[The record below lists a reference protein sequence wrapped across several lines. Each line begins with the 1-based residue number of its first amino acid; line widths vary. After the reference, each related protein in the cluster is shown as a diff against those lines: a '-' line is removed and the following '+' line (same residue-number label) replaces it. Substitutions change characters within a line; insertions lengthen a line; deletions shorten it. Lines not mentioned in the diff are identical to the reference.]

1 MTATIALRSRHRG
14 TAPGS
19 RAMAAGRFARRR
31 SAAGMERKRKL
42 RVLMLMD
49 RDLIPP
55 ADAAAWSKADL
66 QAAPWKM
73 EYDLS
78 ATLHDL
84 KHEVRPLGVYD
95 DLNVIRSAID
105 AFQPH
110 VTFNL
115 LEGFRDFHGFDQ
127 HVVSYLELI
136 EQPYTGCNPRG
147 LTLARDKAITK
158 KILAYHRIRVPA
170 FAVFPRKRPVNR
182 PKKLPFPL
190 LVKSVN
196 VEGSIGIVQAS
207 IVRSDE
213 QLRERV
219 QMIHDQ
225 LDTAAIAEQYVEG
238 RELYVGVMG
247 NHRLRSFPAWEL
259 LFEKAPDDMPLIAT
273 NKAKFDL
280 AYQKRWGITTRAA
293 AEGGLPDGM
302 DATIDTLSKR
312 IYRLLGL
319 TGYARL
325 DYRLAP
331 DNQLYLLEAN
341 PNPQLGFGEDFSES
355 AEKAGLKYNQLIQ
368 QILNLGMCYSPL
380 SLS

>member
-1 MTATIALRSRHRG
+1 MMRQ
-14 TAPGS
+14 
-19 RAMAAGRFARRR
+19 
-31 SAAGMERKRKL
+31 RKL

-49 RDLIPP
+49 RDLVPP
-55 ADAAAWSKADL
+55 ADADQVSKADL
-66 QAAPWKM
+66 QTAPWKM
-73 EYDLS
+73 EHDV
-78 ATLHDL
+78 AVTLHNL
-84 KHEVRPLGVYD
+84 AHEVRHVPVHD
-95 DLNVIRSAID
+95 DLNAIRAAVD
-105 AFQPH
+105 DFKPH

-127 HVVSYLELI
+127 HVVSSLELI

-182 PKKLPFPL
+182 PAKLPFPL

-207 IVRSDE
+207 IVRNDE

-219 QMIHDQ
+219 QLIHEQ

-247 NHRLRSFPAWEL
+247 NHRLKSFPAWEL
-259 LFEKAPDDMPLIAT
+259 LFEKAPDGMPLIAT

-293 AEGGLPDGM
+293 GEGGLPDGM
-302 DATIDTLSKR
+302 DATIEALSKR

-325 DYRLAP
+325 DYRLTE

-341 PNPQLGFGEDFSES
+341 PNPQLGFGEDFAES
-355 AEKAGLKYNQLIQ
+355 AERAGFKYNQLIQ

>member
-1 MTATIALRSRHRG
+1 MTAITDSRSSTRALATGRPGPRS
-14 TAPGS
+14 
-19 RAMAAGRFARRR
+19 
-31 SAAGMERKRKL
+31 SAAVLRRKRKL
-42 RVLMLMD
+42 RVLLLMD
-49 RDLIPP
+49 QDLVPP
-55 ADAAAWSKADL
+55 GDADKWSKAEL
-66 QAAPWKM
+66 QTAPWKM
-73 EYDLS
+73 EYDVS
-78 ATLHDL
+78 ATLHNL
-84 KHEVRPLGVYD
+84 GHEVRPLGVHD
-95 DLNVIRSAID
+95 DLNAIRSAID
-105 AFQPH
+105 EFQPH
-110 VTFNL
+110 ITFNL

-170 FAVFPRKRPVNR
+170 FAVFPRRRPINR

-207 IVRSDE
+207 IVRNDE

-219 QMIHDQ
+219 QILHDQ

-247 NHRLRSFPAWEL
+247 NQRLKTFPAWEL

-302 DATIDTLSKR
+302 PATIDSLSKR

-325 DYRLAP
+325 DYRLTP
-331 DNQLYLLEAN
+331 DGKLYLLEAN
-341 PNPQLGFGEDFSES
+341 PNPQLGYGEDLAES
-355 AEKAGLKYNQLIQ
+355 AEAAGLKYDRLIQ
-368 QILNLGMCYSPL
+368 QILNLGLSYSPM
-380 SLS
+380 SLT

>member
-1 MTATIALRSRHRG
+1 MVRQ
-14 TAPGS
+14 
-19 RAMAAGRFARRR
+19 
-31 SAAGMERKRKL
+31 RKL

-49 RDLIPP
+49 RDLVPP
-55 ADAAAWSKADL
+55 DDAASRSKADL

-73 EYDLS
+73 EYDVS
-78 ATLHDL
+78 TTLHDL
-84 KHEVRPLGVYD
+84 GHEVHPLGVHD
-95 DLNVIRSAID
+95 DLNTIRSAID
-105 AFQPH
+105 DFKPH

-147 LTLARDKAITK
+147 MTLARDKGITK

-170 FAVFPRKRPVNR
+170 FAVFPRKRLINR

-207 IVRSDE
+207 IVKTDE

-238 RELYVGVMG
+238 REIYVGVMG

-293 AEGGLPDGM
+293 ADGGLVDGLPD
-302 DATIDTLSKR
+302 TIAGLSKR

-325 DYRLAP
+325 DYRLTA

-341 PNPQLGFGEDFSES
+341 PNPQLGFGEDFAES
-355 AEKAGLKYNQLIQ
+355 AEAAGVKYDQLIQ

>member
-1 MTATIALRSRHRG
+1 MMRQ
-14 TAPGS
+14 
-19 RAMAAGRFARRR
+19 
-31 SAAGMERKRKL
+31 RKL
-42 RVLMLMD
+42 RVLLLMD
-49 RDLIPP
+49 QDLVPP
-55 ADAAAWSKADL
+55 DDAASWSRADL
-66 QAAPWKM
+66 QTAPWKM
-73 EYDLS
+73 EYDVS
-78 ATLHDL
+78 ATLHNL
-84 KHEVRPLGVYD
+84 HHEVRPLGVYD
-95 DLNVIRSAID
+95 DLQSIRGAID
-105 AFQPH
+105 EFEPH

-170 FAVFPRKRPVNR
+170 FAVFPRKRPVTR
-182 PKKLPFPL
+182 PARLPFPL

-247 NHRLRSFPAWEL
+247 NHRLKSFPAWEL
-259 LFEKAPDDMPLIAT
+259 LFEKAPDGMPLIAT

-302 DATIDTLSKR
+302 DATIAALSKR

-325 DYRLAP
+325 DYRLTA
-331 DNQLYLLEAN
+331 DHQLYLLEAN
-341 PNPQLGFGEDFSES
+341 PNPQLGFGEDFAES
-355 AEKAGLKYNQLIQ
+355 AEKAGFKYDRLIQ

>member
-1 MTATIALRSRHRG
+1 MRQ
-14 TAPGS
+14 
-19 RAMAAGRFARRR
+19 
-31 SAAGMERKRKL
+31 RKL

-49 RDLIPP
+49 RDLVPP
-55 ADAAAWSKADL
+55 GDAASRPRADL
-66 QAAPWKM
+66 QTAPWKM
-73 EYDLS
+73 EHDVS
-78 ATLHDL
+78 TTLHNL
-84 KHEVRPLGVYD
+84 HHEVRPLGVHD
-95 DLNVIRSAID
+95 DLNAIRGAID
-105 AFQPH
+105 GFKPH

-147 LTLARDKAITK
+147 MTLARDKAITK

-170 FAVFPRKRPVNR
+170 FAVFPRKRPVDR

-225 LDTAAIAEQYVEG
+225 LDTSAIAEQYVEG
-238 RELYVGVMG
+238 REIYVGVMG

-293 AEGGLPDGM
+293 TEGGLADGLA
-302 DATIDTLSKR
+302 DTIAALSKR

-325 DYRLAP
+325 DYRLTS

-341 PNPQLGFGEDFSES
+341 PNPQLGYGEDFAES
-355 AEKAGLKYNQLIQ
+355 AEAAGVKYDQLIQ
-368 QILNLGMCYSPL
+368 QILNLGLCYSPL

>member
-1 MTATIALRSRHRG
+1 MTAITDSRSSTRAL
-14 TAPGS
+14 
-19 RAMAAGRFARRR
+19 AAGRPARRPSPAR
-31 SAAGMERKRKL
+31 LLRGKRKL

-49 RDLIPP
+49 QDLVPP
-55 ADAAAWSKADL
+55 DDADKWTKADL

-73 EYDLS
+73 EYDVS
-78 ATLHDL
+78 ATLHNL
-84 KHEVRPLGVYD
+84 GHEVRPLGVHD
-95 DLNVIRSAID
+95 DLNAIRSAID
-105 AFQPH
+105 EFQPH
-110 VTFNL
+110 ITFNL

-170 FAVFPRKRPVNR
+170 FAVFPRRRPINR

-207 IVRSDE
+207 IVRNDE

-219 QMIHDQ
+219 QILHDQ

-238 RELYVGVMG
+238 RELYVGVTG
-247 NHRLRSFPAWEL
+247 NQRLKTFPAWEL

-302 DATIDTLSKR
+302 AATIDSLSKR

-325 DYRLAP
+325 DYRLTP
-331 DNQLYLLEAN
+331 DGKLYLLEAN
-341 PNPQLGFGEDFSES
+341 PNPQLGYGEDLAES
-355 AEKAGLKYNQLIQ
+355 AEAAGVKYDQLIQ
-368 QILNLGMCYSPL
+368 QILNLGLCYSPL
-380 SLS
+380 SLT

>member
-1 MTATIALRSRHRG
+1 M
-14 TAPGS
+14 
-19 RAMAAGRFARRR
+19 M
-31 SAAGMERKRKL
+31 RKRKL

-49 RDLIPP
+49 RDLVPP
-55 ADAAAWSKADL
+55 DDAEHYPAADL
-66 QAAPWKM
+66 QSAPWKM
-73 EYDLS
+73 EYDVS
-78 ATLHDL
+78 ATLHNLD
-84 KHEVRPLGVYD
+84 HEVRHVGVYD
-95 DLNVIRSAID
+95 DLNAIRSAMD
-105 AFQPH
+105 EFEPH

-182 PKKLPFPL
+182 PAKLPFPL

-207 IVRSDE
+207 IVRNDE

-219 QMIHDQ
+219 QLIHEQ

-247 NHRLRSFPAWEL
+247 NQRLRSFPAWEL

-293 AEGGLPDGM
+293 AEGGLPDGL
-302 DATIDTLSKR
+302 DATIESLSKR

-325 DYRLAP
+325 DFRMTA
-331 DNQLYLLEAN
+331 DHQLYLLEAN
-341 PNPQLGFGEDFSES
+341 PNPQLGYGEDFAES
-355 AEKAGLKYNQLIQ
+355 AEKAGVQYEQLIQ
-368 QILNLGMCYSPL
+368 QILNLGLAYSPL

>member
-1 MTATIALRSRHRG
+1 MVKANE
-14 TAPGS
+14 
-19 RAMAAGRFARRR
+19 GRFARRR
-31 SAAGMERKRKL
+31 TMAATLRKRTL

-49 RDLIPP
+49 RDLVPP
-55 ADAAAWSKADL
+55 DDADKLSGPDL
-66 QAAPWKM
+66 KAAPWKM
-73 EYDLS
+73 EYDVAAS
-78 ATLHDL
+78 LHNL
-84 KHEVRPLGVYD
+84 GHEVRPLGVFD
-95 DLNVIRSAID
+95 DLNAIRATID
-105 AFQPH
+105 EFRPH

-170 FAVFPRKRPVNR
+170 FAVFPRKRPVTR
-182 PKKLPFPL
+182 PAKLPFPL

-207 IVRSDE
+207 IVRNDE

-219 QMIHDQ
+219 QMIHNQ
-225 LDTAAIAEQYVEG
+225 LDTAAIAEQFVEG

-293 AEGGLPDGM
+293 AEGGLPDGL
-302 DATIDTLSKR
+302 DSTIETLSKR

-325 DYRLAP
+325 DYRLTP
-331 DNQLYLLEAN
+331 DGQLYLLEAN
-341 PNPQLGFGEDFSES
+341 PNPQLGYGEDFAES
-355 AEKAGLKYNQLIQ
+355 AEKAGMKYEQVIQ
-368 QILNLGMCYSPL
+368 TILNLGLSYSPL

>member
-1 MTATIALRSRHRG
+1 MSKD
-14 TAPGS
+14 
-19 RAMAAGRFARRR
+19 RRP
-31 SAAGMERKRKL
+31 KPL
-42 RVLMLMD
+42 RVLALLD
-49 RDLIPP
+49 KACIPP
-55 ADAAAWSKADL
+55 ESIDGLPPEEVAKFKTEWDVCSTL
-66 QAAPWKM
+66 QKLGHDVYKLGA
-73 EYDLS
+73 S
-78 ATLHDL
+78 HDL
-84 KHEVRPLGVYD
+84 TA
-95 DLNVIRSAID
+95 IRDAID
-105 AFQPH
+105 AFHPH
-110 VTFNL
+110 VAFNL
-115 LEGFRDFHGFDQ
+115 LEGFRDFHVFDQ

-170 FAVFPRKRPVNR
+170 FAVFPRRRPVNR

-207 IVRSDE
+207 IVRNDE

-219 QMIHDQ
+219 QMIHEQ

-247 NHRLRSFPAWEL
+247 NHRLKSFPAWEL
-259 LFEKAPDDMPLIAT
+259 LFEKAPHDMPLIAT

-293 AEGGLPDGM
+293 ADGGLPDGM
-302 DATIDTLSKR
+302 DAAIESLSKR

-325 DYRLAP
+325 DYRLTE

-341 PNPQLGFGEDFSES
+341 PNPQLGYGEDFAES

-368 QILNLGMCYSPL
+368 QILNLGLCYSPL

>member
-1 MTATIALRSRHRG
+1 MTATIVSRSSAR
-14 TAPGS
+14 APAPAP
-19 RAMAAGRFARRR
+19 RASMARRYR
-31 SAAGMERKRKL
+31 KRRASRMHRRKRKL
-42 RVLMLMD
+42 RVLLLMD
-49 RDLIPP
+49 RDLVPP
-55 ADAAAWSKADL
+55 EGAAQWSRADL
-66 QAAPWKM
+66 QTAPWKM
-73 EYDLS
+73 EYDVS
-78 ATLHDL
+78 ATLHEL
-84 KHEVRPLGVYD
+84 AHEVRPLGVHD
-95 DLNVIRSAID
+95 DLNAIRSAID
-105 AFQPH
+105 EFQPH
-110 VTFNL
+110 ITFNL

-170 FAVFPRKRPVNR
+170 FAVFPRRRPVVR

-207 IVRSDE
+207 IVKTDE

-219 QMIHDQ
+219 QLIHEQ
-225 LDTAAIAEQYVEG
+225 LETTAIAEQYVVG

-247 NHRLRSFPAWEL
+247 NNRLRTFPAWEL

-293 AEGGLPDGM
+293 DGLPDGLP
-302 DATIDTLSKR
+302 ATIDSLSKR

-325 DYRLAP
+325 DYRLTP

-341 PNPQLGFGEDFSES
+341 PNPQLGYGEDLAES
-355 AEKAGLKYNQLIQ
+355 AEAAGIKYPQLIQ
-368 QILNLGMCYSPL
+368 RILNLGLAYSPL
-380 SLS
+380 NLA

>member
-1 MTATIALRSRHRG
+1 M
-14 TAPGS
+14 
-19 RAMAAGRFARRR
+19 M
-31 SAAGMERKRKL
+31 RKRKL

-49 RDLIPP
+49 RDLVPP
-55 ADAAAWSKADL
+55 DDSEHYSKADL

-73 EYDLS
+73 EYDVS
-78 ATLHDL
+78 ATLHNLD
-84 KHEVRPLGVYD
+84 HEVRHLGVYD
-95 DLNVIRSAID
+95 DLHAIRTAID
-105 AFQPH
+105 EFQPH

-225 LDTAAIAEQYVEG
+225 LETSAIAEQYVEG
-238 RELYVGVMG
+238 RELYVGVLG
-247 NHRLRSFPAWEL
+247 NNRLRSFPAWEL

-293 AEGGLPDGM
+293 AEGGLPDGF
-302 DATIDTLSKR
+302 DATIESLSKR

-325 DYRLAP
+325 DFRMTA

-341 PNPQLGFGEDFSES
+341 PNPQLGYGEDFAES
-355 AEKAGLKYNQLIQ
+355 AEKAGLRYEALIQ
-368 QILNLGMCYSPL
+368 QILNLGLAYSPL